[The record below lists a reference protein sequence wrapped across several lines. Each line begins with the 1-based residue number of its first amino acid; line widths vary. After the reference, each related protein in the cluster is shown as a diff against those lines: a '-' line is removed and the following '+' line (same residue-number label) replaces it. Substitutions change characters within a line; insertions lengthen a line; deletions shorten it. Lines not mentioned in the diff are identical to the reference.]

1 MSAETTLT
9 NTTDEAYENAVR
21 KQRVESEILAH
32 GEDFDQT
39 RLDAIMSHNALEQTV
54 ISPQAADILADLTIP
69 ETEED
74 TDIAIAEAARR
85 QMELKTLYAKQDLEE
100 RAAREDW
107 SEDKYQQELANITK

>member
-1 MSAETTLT
+1 MSAETTPT
-9 NTTDEAYENAVR
+9 NTTDEAYEAAVR
-21 KQRVESEILAH
+21 KQRVESEVLAH

-54 ISPQAADILADLTIP
+54 VSPEAADILADLTIP
-69 ETEED
+69 ESEEN

-85 QMELKTLYAKQDLEE
+85 QLELQSLYAKQNLEE

-107 SEDKYQQELANITK
+107 PEEKYQEELAHIIK